1 MVILEK
7 LFNKIVIYAIEHNSS
22 DIHID
27 FTKNKQ
33 CQICLRIL
41 GKINKVGKIEL
52 ENALKL
58 VNYILFKSN
67 IDIINQQTLHTGIIN
82 FEYNN
87 KIIYLR
93 VSVVYALNNKSIV
106 IRLLNNHQKVSL
118 NNLSLINNNIED
130 LNKILELK
138 NGLVIF
144 SGKTGSGKTT
154 TLYAIIEELNKISK
168 KKIVSIEDPVER
180 ELDDILQISINQEQ
194 TSYFKVLKQVL
205 RHDPDVIV
213 IGEIRDENDL
223 KLVVQA
229 ALSGHLVL
237 TSMHSMSALFAIN
250 RLLELNINVSDLKSC
265 LKLISYQELF
275 YYKANKVFS
284 LFEFINNDE
293 LINYLNNK
301 EIKYLKIEDYKNA
314 LKKEL
319 NFSEGK

>member
-1 MVILEK
+1 MEK